1 MGLIS
6 EFREFA
12 MKGNVMD
19 MAVGVII
26 GGAFGK
32 IIASLVADVIMP
44 PIGLL
49 TGGVNFTDIKLVMKD
64 AVIDAAGKITTPAV
78 TLNIGN
84 FLQVMVDFTIVA
96 FAIFILVKIANTL
109 KKKII
114 EEKPEPAAAPEI
126 PKQEILLAEIRDIL
140 KQKQ

>member
-1 MGLIS
+1 MGLIN

-26 GGAFGK
+26 GGAFAK

-49 TGGVNFTDIKLVMKD
+49 TGGVNFTDIKIVMKD
-64 AVIDAAGKITTPAV
+64 AVIDAAGKIATPAV

-96 FAIFILVKIANTL
+96 FAIFILVKIANTF

-114 EEKPEPAAAPEI
+114 EEKPEPVAVPEI
-126 PKQEILLAEIRDIL
+126 PKQEILLAEIRDLL
-140 KQKQ
+140 KQKK